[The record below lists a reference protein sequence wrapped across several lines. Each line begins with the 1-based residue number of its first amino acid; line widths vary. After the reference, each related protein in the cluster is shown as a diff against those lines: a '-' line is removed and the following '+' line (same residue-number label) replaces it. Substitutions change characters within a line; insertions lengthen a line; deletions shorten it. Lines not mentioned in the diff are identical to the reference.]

1 MVDLILIV
9 YCLIVWLVFIKFKLL
24 AWNTT
29 SKIIVFIIPVVGI
42 SALVLAMNVYM
53 PSSDDVR
60 VYNKTVQV
68 KSNVRG
74 RVQDVLVQE
83 NSRVNK
89 GDTLFVIEQAP
100 FISQIEGLK
109 ASIEKAKAAVSVQ
122 YKNVD
127 AVRANRKAV
136 EAQLE
141 LQRKREQQF
150 QELVDANAGNR
161 FDLEQAQNNVKQL
174 EAQLMQLR
182 AQEASILATIKAEY
196 NGEQVSVA
204 ELVAK
209 LEKAEWDLD
218 QTVIKAS
225 IDGTVVNLQ
234 LRPGAMALPLTDL
247 MTLVEGRQN
256 IIASF
261 DQNELH
267 KMAEGNEVDL
277 TFATRPGEIIPG
289 KIESIVWAS
298 SRGQL
303 LPTGKLPTADQGIQK
318 QGKYLVKFSTEE
330 DYNIPMGAN
339 GSVAVYTSTTEPF
352 YIIRKVMIRLSAK
365 FNYLILKAH

>member
-42 SALVLAMNVYM
+42 SFLILAMNIFM

-68 KSNVRG
+68 KANIRG

-83 NSRVNK
+83 NSKVNK
-89 GDTLFVIEQAP
+89 GDTLFIIEQAP
-100 FISQIEGLK
+100 FLAQIEGLN
-109 ASIEKAKAAVSVQ
+109 ASIKKAEASVSVQ
-122 YKNVD
+122 YKNVE
-127 AVRANRKAV
+127 ALQASRRAV
-136 EAQLE
+136 EAQLD
-141 LQRKREQQF
+141 LQKTRERQF
-150 QELVDANAGNR
+150 QELVDANAGNK

-174 EAQLMQLR
+174 EAQLAQIK
-182 AQEASILATIKAEY
+182 AQEASILANIRAEY
-196 NGEQVSVA
+196 NGKQVSVA

-209 LEKAEWDLD
+209 LEKAEWDLE
-218 QTVIKAS
+218 QTIVKAP
-225 IDGTVVNLQ
+225 IDATVVNLQ

-247 MTLVEGRQN
+247 MSLVEGRQN
-256 IIASF
+256 ILASF

-267 KMAEGNEVDL
+267 KIQEGNEVDL
-277 TFATRPGEIIPG
+277 TFVTRPGEIIPA
-289 KIESIVWAS
+289 KVESIVWAS

-303 LPTGKLPTADQGIQK
+303 LPSGKMPQIDQNLQK
-318 QGKYLVKFSTEE
+318 RGKYMVKFSTEE

-339 GSVAVYTSTTEPF
+339 GSVAVYTSTMEPF
-352 YIIRKVMIRLSAK
+352 YIVRKVMIRLSAK
-365 FNYLILKAH
+365 VNYLVLKAH

>member
-9 YCLIVWLVFIKFKLL
+9 YCLIVWLVFIKFKLI

-29 SKIIVFIIPVVGI
+29 SKLIVFIIPVVGI
-42 SALVLAMNVYM
+42 TALVLAMNIYM

-60 VYNKTVQV
+60 VYNKSVQV

-74 RVQDVLVQE
+74 RVEKIFVQE
-83 NSRVNK
+83 NSSILK
-89 GDTLFVIEQAP
+89 GDTLFLIEQKP
-100 FISQIEGLK
+100 FLAQIEGLE
-109 ASIEKAKAAVSVQ
+109 ASIEKARATVSVQ

-136 EAQLE
+136 EAQLD
-141 LQRKREQQF
+141 LQRTRERQF

-174 EAQLMQLR
+174 EAQLMQLK

-196 NGEQVSVA
+196 KGEQVSVA
-204 ELVAK
+204 ELTAK
-209 LEKAEWDLD
+209 LEKAEWDLE
-218 QTVIKAS
+218 QTVVKS
-225 IDGTVVNLQ
+225 PIDATVVNLQ

-247 MTLVEGRQN
+247 MTLVEGKQN

-267 KMAEGNEVDL
+267 KMKEGDEVDL
-277 TFATRPGEIIPG
+277 AFVTRPGEIING

-303 LPTGKLPTADQGIQK
+303 LPSGKIPTMDQNIQK
-318 QGKYLVKFSTEE
+318 QGKYFVKFSSEE
-330 DYNIPMGAN
+330 NNIPMGAN
-339 GSVAVYTSTTEPF
+339 GSVAVYTSQTQPF
-352 YIIRKVMIRLSAK
+352 YIIRKVMIRLSSK

>member
-29 SKIIVFIIPVVGI
+29 SKLIVFIIPVIGT
-42 SALVLAMNVYM
+42 SALILAMNIYM

-60 VYNKTVQV
+60 VYNKSVQV

-74 RVQDVLVQE
+74 RVDKVFVNE
-83 NSRVNK
+83 NSRISK
-89 GDTLFVIEQAP
+89 GDTLFTIEQKP
-100 FISQIEGLK
+100 FIAQIEGLE
-109 ASIEKAKAAVSVQ
+109 ASIEKAKASVSVQ

-127 AVRANRKAV
+127 AIKANRKAV
-136 EAQLE
+136 EAQLD
-141 LQRKREQQF
+141 LQRTRERQF

-174 EAQLMQLR
+174 EAQLMQLK

-196 NGEQVSVA
+196 KGEQVSVA
-204 ELVAK
+204 ELLAK
-209 LEKAEWDLD
+209 LEKAEWDLE
-218 QTVIKAS
+218 QTVITAP
-225 IDGTVVNLQ
+225 IDATVINLQ

-267 KMAEGNEVDL
+267 KIKEGDEVDL
-277 TFATRPGEIIPG
+277 TFVSKPG
-289 KIESIVWAS
+289 KIINGKVESIVWAS

-303 LPTGKLPTADQGIQK
+303 LPSGKLPTLDQDVQK
-318 QGKYLVKFSTEE
+318 QGKYFVKFTSDQE
-330 DYNIPMGAN
+330 DIPMGAN
-339 GSVAVYTSTTEPF
+339 GSVAVYTSQTQPF
-352 YIIRKVMIRLSAK
+352 YIVRKVMIRLSAK